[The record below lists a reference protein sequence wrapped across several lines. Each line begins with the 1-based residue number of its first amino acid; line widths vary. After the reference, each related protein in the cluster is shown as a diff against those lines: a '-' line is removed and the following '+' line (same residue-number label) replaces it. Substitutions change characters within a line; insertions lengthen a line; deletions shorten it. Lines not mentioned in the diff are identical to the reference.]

1 MKLLKVLRNVFGIL
15 CALSG
20 AVGLA
25 VWMSYTD
32 KTAECPY
39 CALPEGLSD
48 AEIKVRLAENHASV
62 VVLEDVVQ
70 TLFGLFWVFLLAF
83 VITVSIDLLTRRA
96 NFLREHEKTQ

>member
-1 MKLLKVLRNVFGIL
+1 MKLLKVLRNVFGLL

-25 VWMSYTD
+25 VWLYYFN
-32 KTAECPY
+32 KTEECPY

-48 AEIKVRLAENHASV
+48 AEIKVRLAENRALV

-83 VITVSIDLLTRRA
+83 VTTVVIDLLTRRA
-96 NFLREHEKTQ
+96 NFLREHEKAQ